1 MPHGWLTLLLVGA
14 SVKRQDGAGAPRV
27 VDSAAGGRLGIRAHW
42 SWELPVPHGW
52 LTVLL
57 VGASVNANSEPVP
70 HGWLTVLL
78 VGASVFKRIGLGRC
92 RCPTG
97 G

>member
-27 VDSAAGGRLGIRAHW
+27 VDSAAGGRLGIQAHRA
-42 SWELPVPHGW
+42 WEVPVPHGW
-52 LTVLL
+52 LTLLL
-57 VGASVNANSEPVP
+57 VGASVKHQVRA
-70 HGWLTVLL
+70 
-78 VGASVFKRIGLGRC
+78 GAPRVADTAAGGRLGEATTRS